1 MDRRS
6 KLLDLVQSR
15 FEGSQA
21 KFAAAIKRSPS
32 QVNQWIT
39 GHRALGDAGAR
50 TIEVALKLP
59 LGYFDSARELRVE
72 SPASPAYREEERK
85 RPLPPAIQEVVDIM
99 LSLCE
104 AQRGEVLGYA
114 RRVAETAFV
123 SRKGNA
129 A

>member
-15 FEGSQA
+15 FGGNQA
-21 KFAAAIKRSPS
+21 KFAAAINRSPS
-32 QVNQWIT
+32 QVNQWMS

-59 LGYFDSARELRVE
+59 MGYFDSARRLLAE
-72 SPASPAYREEERK
+72 SPSPPAYREEETRI
-85 RPLPPAIQEVVDIM
+85 PLPSAVQEVVDLM
-99 LSLCE
+99 LPLCD

-114 RRVAETAFV
+114 RRVAETAAA
-123 SRKGNA
+123 SRKANA